1 MSGNPYRIFNDVSH
15 SKENAELVERIILS
29 LLESNLDDNII
40 DKMCTEFKE
49 KIKWLT
55 FRDVEAMQFAVYY
68 IAKKAICTKFREKC
82 DFTIV
87 Y

>member
-1 MSGNPYRIFNDVSH
+1 
-15 SKENAELVERIILS
+15 
-29 LLESNLDDNII
+29 
-40 DKMCTEFKE
+40 MCTEFKE

-68 IAKKAICTKFREKC
+68 IAKKAICTKFREKS